1 MGVYYLAHKP
11 SALGRWTHRRESDK
25 IPPLACAVMK
35 WAGLCCMRGAHQAVQ
50 LYVCSALS
58 PTQGG
63 PLPAQTVKPPVSL
76 PNLTSE
82 RTCRGTPDPRDESL
96 AAHLMRVRDPDG
108 RLLPHARQWSELSI
122 FFYAG
127 METTAHTIA
136 W

>member
-1 MGVYYLAHKP
+1 
-11 SALGRWTHRRESDK
+11 
-25 IPPLACAVMK
+25 
-35 WAGLCCMRGAHQAVQ
+35 MRSTHQAVQ
-50 LYVCSALS
+50 LYVCLAFI
-58 PTQGG
+58 PGG

-82 RTCRGTPDPRDESL
+82 RACRGTPDPRDESL
-96 AAHLMRVRDPDG
+96 AAHLMRVQDPDG